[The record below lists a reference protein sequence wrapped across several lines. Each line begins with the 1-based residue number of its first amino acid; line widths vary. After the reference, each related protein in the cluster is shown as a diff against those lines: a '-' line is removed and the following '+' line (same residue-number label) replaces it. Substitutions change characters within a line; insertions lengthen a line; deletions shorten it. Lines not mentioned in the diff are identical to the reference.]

1 MLATAGVACYGTL
14 IMANVQA
21 ALSLR
26 LSINEALHDW
36 QRESGTTTAFWT
48 EGPPIDADGCPDLS
62 LDAVRFM
69 SLDPRF
75 VDFLRKRGVPFIE
88 N

>member
-1 MLATAGVACYGTL
+1 
-14 IMANVQA
+14 MANVQA

-26 LSINEALHDW
+26 LEINKALHEW
-36 QRESGTTTAFWT
+36 QRESGTAGGFWT
-48 EGPPIDADGCPDLS
+48 EGPPIDTDGHPDLGI
-62 LDAVRFM
+62 DAVRFM

-75 VDFLRKRGVPFIE
+75 VDFLRKRGIPFIE